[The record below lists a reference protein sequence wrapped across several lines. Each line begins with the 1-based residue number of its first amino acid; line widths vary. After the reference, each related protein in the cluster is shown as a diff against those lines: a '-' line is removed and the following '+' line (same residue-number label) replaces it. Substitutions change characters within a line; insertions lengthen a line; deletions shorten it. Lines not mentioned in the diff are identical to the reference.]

1 MSYQQL
7 TPHAKAYR
15 ILPSEFPTLSEFL
28 GHMFFFVG
36 LCVGPD
42 QEYKDHIAFMTFKRF
57 EKVPRP
63 LPATLLNTLFF
74 TSIFLLIFLKLNPT
88 FFLILCPFSK
98 CFPPYF
104 QGRWC
109 HSERSVGNFQ
119 CNRKDAHLRSDF
131 HPLSLRHQF
140 LPQAHLQHRQI
151 VRQESAA
158 HLRLRH
164 LRTNTVLSR
173 LGDAGST
180 RDGRRLRRTRASRR
194 QQGRVG
200 SIQELRLLQD

>member
-74 TSIFLLIFLKLNPT
+74 YQHISLNLFKIKSYLLFNIVPIF
-88 FFLILCPFSK
+88 
-98 CFPPYF
+98 
-104 QGRWC
+104 
-109 HSERSVGNFQ
+109 
-119 CNRKDAHLRSDF
+119 
-131 HPLSLRHQF
+131 
-140 LPQAHLQHRQI
+140 
-151 VRQESAA
+151 
-158 HLRLRH
+158 
-164 LRTNTVLSR
+164 
-173 LGDAGST
+173 
-180 RDGRRLRRTRASRR
+180 
-194 QQGRVG
+194 
-200 SIQELRLLQD
+200 